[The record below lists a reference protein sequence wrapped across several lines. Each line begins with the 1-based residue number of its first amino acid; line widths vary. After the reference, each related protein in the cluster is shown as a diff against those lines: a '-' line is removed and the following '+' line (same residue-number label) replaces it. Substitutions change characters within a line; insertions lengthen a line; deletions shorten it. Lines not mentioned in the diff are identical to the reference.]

1 MQPKCLMTMSR
12 CDAKCAL
19 ALFCWNKPLEK
30 KGPFGCCCRLH
41 ARYCFHPFPF
51 WICHIESYLQT
62 MVFGRFA
69 VLFTTELCF
78 SHKMLTKGVLKKLKW
93 FCVFRIGCIRSVS
106 PGSLQTF
113 PSKPAKTAPDACLP
127 HVAVSKE
134 LEGSYAKD
142 VLWRWAKSWEGWERW
157 GNWHSLQL
165 MSTLCHKI
173 CSIWC
178 YKPKYNPPIM
188 WELICLGQGGPWLA
202 DPEGEI
208 ITPEVE
214 TASGL
219 LQERRQQRWEVDQ
232 EALLVRYL
240 EVRSWPLVHR
250 PADQEARF
258 QTFYPLTAAS
268 WWVHK
273 GEILTTCVAES
284 GDLWS
289 HCSSSTC
296 RLTVVWS
303 SSESPWVPATF
314 ILL

>member
-1 MQPKCLMTMSR
+1 MLNMLWHCFAEIS
-12 CDAKCAL
+12 
-19 ALFCWNKPLEK
+19 PLRK
-30 KGPFGCCCRLH
+30 KAHLVVVVGRMPGTVFIHSHFGFVTLNHIYRQWFLVVLQCCS
-41 ARYCFHPFPF
+41 P
-51 WICHIESYLQT
+51 QN
-62 MVFGRFA
+62 
-69 VLFTTELCF
+69 
-78 SHKMLTKGVLKKLKW
+78 
-93 FCVFRIGCIRSVS
+93 CVFLIKCWLKASWKSSNDSASLESAASEAVPQDHFKPFHQNLQRRHQTHVS
-106 PGSLQTF
+106 HTSLSQK
-113 PSKPAKTAPDACLP
+113 SLRV
-127 HVAVSKE
+127 HM
-134 LEGSYAKD
+134 
-142 VLWRWAKSWEGWERW
+142 LWRWAKSWEGWERW
-157 GNWHSLQL
+157 GNWHFLQL

-178 YKPKYNPPIM
+178 YKPKHNPPIM

-202 DPEGEI
+202 DPEGKI
-208 ITPEVE
+208 TTPEVE

-232 EALLVRYL
+232 ETLLVRYL
-240 EVRSWPLVHR
+240 EVRSRSLVHR

-273 GEILTTCVAES
+273 GQILTTCVAEW
-284 GDLWS
+284 GDSWS

-303 SSESPWVPATF
+303 SSESPWVPSTF